1 MSVRFPSPVFA
12 LAILAPG
19 LAIGSIHAATAS
31 ASFSVSATVQASC
44 LATVSAP
51 EIRANVAP
59 TDAASA
65 VSVACSNSAPY
76 SVSLDS
82 GVAHDAAVALRP
94 MTGSGFALLGDALSP
109 NIRGIANWGQALST
123 GTAAGF
129 GSGFAQELAILGRLS
144 AAQGAT
150 PGANPDTLIV
160 VVTY

>member
-44 LATVSAP
+44 VAAVTTTAIRNSTAT
-51 EIRANVAP
+51 E
-59 TDAASA
+59 DAASA
-65 VSVACSNSAPY
+65 VAVDCSNSGSY

-82 GVAHDAAVALRP
+82 EVVQDDAAALRP
-94 MTGSGFALLGDALSP
+94 MTCPGIALLGNALGS
-109 NIRGIANWGQALST
+109 NVRGIVNGHQARNYDLT
-123 GTAAGF
+123 EF
-129 GSGFAQELAILGRLS
+129 GNSSPLDLAIRDRFS
-144 AAQGAT
+144 ARCVM
-150 PGANPDTLIV
+150 PGTHPNTMIV